1 MSSFTKW
8 TFLALCAI
16 LLTSCQTG
24 PETAAA
30 IGAGVAGLATVF
42 NELAGSGV
50 ITPVQHLQ
58 AQHALEGITHIL
70 AATQQAA
77 QLAQQTAEAAKAGS
91 LTVGEGAGI
100 ATGITATGVSML
112 HAYRQATRKSD
123 IAKVASA

>member
-1 MSSFTKW
+1 MSNLTKW

-30 IGAGVAGLATVF
+30 VGAGVAGLATVF

-77 QLAQQTAEAAKAGS
+77 QLAQQTAEAAKGGS
-91 LTVGEGAGI
+91 LTVGEGTGI
-100 ATGITATGVSML
+100 ATGITATGVAL
-112 HAYRQATRKSD
+112 LNAYRSATRKSD
-123 IAKVASA
+123 IARVATA